1 MGNKYATL
9 AYAMAFSAA
18 ICAPALADSHEVK
31 IQGYVDS
38 NIRGWLMSD
47 EIINAVDQQNIDNFG
62 LTNAEIDNLDQ
73 RWRQEKFRGDGSL
86 ISSKMNNDLSSV
98 CLRFEPFHIY
108 HFKQWFS

>member
-9 AYAMAFSAA
+9 AYAMAISAA
-18 ICAPALADSHEVK
+18 ICAPALADSHEAK
-31 IQGYVDS
+31 IQAYVDS

-62 LTNAEIDNLDQ
+62 LTNADIDTLDQ

-86 ISSKMNNDLSSV
+86 ISSKMNNDLSSR
-98 CLRFEPFHIY
+98 CLRFDPFQDY
-108 HFKQWFS
+108 L